1 MEQEE
6 EKRMEFINENI
17 IEAGVDLEEITKFA
31 ESQGKSFDSLKID
44 EIKNLLDKFNNKEE
58 KKEEAETK
66 KEEDLIVKGSVKAKI
81 IVKEDEHQ
89 NKEETNNDNKNEKS
103 EDIKD
108 DNNKEIIKNQN
119 DNPKDNNEIKK
130 EEIKKDEIKKEEAKK
145 EEEKKP
151 EKENNQQQIQKEIKT
166 QPQNQTPPPKEL
178 PKSFIHKG
186 LYYPESYDF
195 KTVIQQKNK
204 LLELSES
211 KKPIQI
217 LISEPKKE
225 SEGGFFFSK
234 AVYSYRVQCPELGSD
249 VRRTY
254 SDFEW
259 LQNQLSIRYP
269 LRLAPVFV
277 KENMV
282 KQLGKNLKNESDEN
296 YELRKIRYLN
306 KFINS
311 VLNKKIFRTS
321 PVLYEFLILDEKKLI
336 KYKNILDKKP
346 YELEVGLNNLITVK
360 GEVKCS
366 LEQKNINDSEIL
378 IHKAFSLSELYNR
391 IITNLEYAINDFHD
405 LSMHLKNI
413 SLLFNYVNLNLT
425 NYKYSKVDD
434 MKNSINNLKAL
445 FEKWSKNMSEQSDFF
460 STSIKENLNYMSLE
474 LIGIDTIYKKYK
486 DYRNEYEDFTTMIK
500 KEKNELIDTLK
511 NEEMKK
517 DINKGKDPKSIKFNK
532 KAFDEIFYNKN
543 LLLIEEKKRLSTT
556 MHLMNKDYN
565 KLMKIHMKKIKEMDE
580 DANRTIK
587 IDFIKGN

>member
-58 KKEEAETK
+58 KKEEG
-66 KEEDLIVKGSVKAKI
+66 LIVKGSVKAKI

-311 VLNKKIFRTS
+311 VLDKKIFRTS

>member
-151 EKENNQQQIQKEIKT
+151 EKENNQQQIQKEIPT

-254 SDFEW
+254 S
-259 LQNQLSIRYP
+259 
-269 LRLAPVFV
+269 
-277 KENMV
+277 
-282 KQLGKNLKNESDEN
+282 
-296 YELRKIRYLN
+296 
-306 KFINS
+306 
-311 VLNKKIFRTS
+311 T
-321 PVLYEFLILDEKKLI
+321 
-336 KYKNILDKKP
+336 
-346 YELEVGLNNLITVK
+346 
-360 GEVKCS
+360 CS
-366 LEQKNINDSEIL
+366 CLC
-378 IHKAFSLSELYNR
+378 
-391 IITNLEYAINDFHD
+391 
-405 LSMHLKNI
+405 
-413 SLLFNYVNLNLT
+413 
-425 NYKYSKVDD
+425 
-434 MKNSINNLKAL
+434 
-445 FEKWSKNMSEQSDFF
+445 
-460 STSIKENLNYMSLE
+460 
-474 LIGIDTIYKKYK
+474 
-486 DYRNEYEDFTTMIK
+486 
-500 KEKNELIDTLK
+500 
-511 NEEMKK
+511 
-517 DINKGKDPKSIKFNK
+517 
-532 KAFDEIFYNKN
+532 
-543 LLLIEEKKRLSTT
+543 
-556 MHLMNKDYN
+556 
-565 KLMKIHMKKIKEMDE
+565 
-580 DANRTIK
+580 
-587 IDFIKGN
+587 